1 MPATNAQ
8 TLELLLEVGRLLSS
22 KLEIGGLLTAV
33 LELSTRVVE
42 AESASLLL
50 LDEKTQE
57 LYFDVALGLGPDAAK
72 IRLPL
77 GQGIAGAVA
86 KNRAPEI
93 INAAREDP
101 RWSPAM
107 DEQSGFVTRS
117 ILAVPMLIKGRLI
130 GVLEAINKRDG
141 HFSDAD
147 LRAFEAFASQAAV
160 ALENARLFASLKEE
174 RFKLATVFE
183 QMTDGA
189 ALTDPSGKILLS
201 NEAAAKLLGTG
212 LTDLA
217 ASLGAMAVTPSVAEL
232 LAGGGPLGMLDFA
245 AVRKEPTL
253 LVLEGRVTR
262 APLGDSDGR
271 LFVFRDRT
279 ESFRQER
286 LKRTFL
292 SLISHKLRTPLAV
305 VTGFADILIGEIN
318 AETDP
323 LMAKALRAVRAQSG
337 KVSELVDKLLSY
349 TTIENSDT
357 QIKPEPFLL
366 DEAVKEALDA
376 LKEKIDDRAATVDAP
391 ATGIVVMGD
400 RRLVVEALKNLIDN
414 AIKFN
419 PQRSPATALR
429 AEATG
434 DWAAV
439 TVTDT
444 GPGVPPE
451 DLERVFS
458 RFHQVEKDFT
468 GQQEGMGLGLAFVR
482 KVAELHG
489 GSAVLRSKLG
499 AGSTV
504 TLTLPR
510 KRDA

>member
-1 MPATNAQ
+1 MSATSAQ

-22 KLEIGGLLTAV
+22 KLELSELLTSV
-33 LELSTRVVE
+33 LQLSTRVVD

-57 LYFDVALGLGPDAAK
+57 LYFDVALGLGPEVAK

-77 GQGIAGAVA
+77 GTGIAGSVA

-93 INAAREDP
+93 INAVRQDK
-101 RWSPAM
+101 RWSPTM
-107 DEQSGFVTRS
+107 DAHSGFVTRS
-117 ILAVPMLIKGRLI
+117 ILAVPMLLKGRLV
-130 GVLEAINKRDG
+130 GVLEAINKRGGD
-141 HFSDAD
+141 FSEAD
-147 LRAFEAFASQAAV
+147 LGIFEAFASQAAV
-160 ALENARLFASLKEE
+160 AIDNARLFTSLKEE

-189 ALTDPSGKILLS
+189 ALSDPSGKVLLS
-201 NEAAAKLLGTG
+201 NEAATKLLGAELKDLADG
-212 LTDLA
+212 LT
-217 ASLGAMAVTPSVAEL
+217 GMVVTPSIHEL
-232 LAGGGPLGMLDFA
+232 LNSEKPVLDFA
-245 AVRKEPTL
+245 AVRKEPTM

-271 LFVFRDRT
+271 LFIFRDRT
-279 ESFRQER
+279 ESYRQEK

-292 SLISHKLRTPLAV
+292 SLISHKLRTPLAA
-305 VTGFADILIGEIN
+305 VTGFADILMDEVN
-318 AETDP
+318 ADTDP
-323 LMAKALRAVRAQSG
+323 MWAKAVRTIRSQGG

-349 TTIENSDT
+349 TTIESPDT
-357 QIKPEPFLL
+357 QISAEPFPL
-366 DEAVKEALDA
+366 DEAVTEMLSA
-376 LKEKIDDRAATVDAP
+376 LKDKLSEREAKVDAP
-391 ATGIVVMGD
+391 KTGLIIIGD
-400 RRLVVEALKNLIDN
+400 KRLIIEALKNLVDN
-414 AIKFN
+414 AVKFN
-419 PQRSPATALR
+419 PKPAPLTVLR
-429 AEATG
+429 AEGTG

-439 TVTDT
+439 TVGDT

-451 DLERVFS
+451 DLEKVFS

-499 AGSTV
+499 EGSTV